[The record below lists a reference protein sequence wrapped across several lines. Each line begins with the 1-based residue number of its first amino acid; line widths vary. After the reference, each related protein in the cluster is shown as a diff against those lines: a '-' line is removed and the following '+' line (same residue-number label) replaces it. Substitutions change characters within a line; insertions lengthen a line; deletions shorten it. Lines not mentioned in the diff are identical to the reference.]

1 MKFIEVTDDNI
12 VLSIAAALKLG
23 YPKWVVGT
31 DTLGGLRLKMPDDV
45 YEEAFGDKS
54 DDEPEP
60 EPEPEKP
67 PTKKAAR
74 KSAAKN

>member
-31 DTLGGLRLKMPDDV
+31 DTLNGLRLKMPDDV
-45 YEEAFGDKS
+45 YEEAFGDQS
-54 DDEPEP
+54 DD